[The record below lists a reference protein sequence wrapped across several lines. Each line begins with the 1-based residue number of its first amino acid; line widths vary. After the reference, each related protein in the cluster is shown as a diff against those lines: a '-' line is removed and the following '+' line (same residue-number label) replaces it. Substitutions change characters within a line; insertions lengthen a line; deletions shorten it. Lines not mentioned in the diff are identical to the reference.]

1 MRASLIQLKQ
11 ETAIARVPIEGDSL
25 LIGRDPSANLVI
37 VGPGVSRRHAAIEV
51 TPSGHVLVDLGS
63 ANGTLLN
70 GRPVTRRIPLR
81 SGDRIELAD
90 EAIFLYEAEEG
101 DEEVEEE
108 ALGRR
113 TRIGVLIAAGVLV
126 TGLVSAGVWWLRRP
140 DPLWA
145 DATLLAQEGLE
156 AYSAGDPV
164 RAKARL
170 QSAAGLLYSSGVLD
184 DVPRRE
190 VMKVAFQRL
199 GDRVGGVDLVTI
211 FRKSIEEAR
220 PKIPADAL
228 PREPCQL
235 DHVEARK
242 LNDCITEQVRS
253 VMIGLRQSPE
263 GIPPG
268 FYRDVGRILRSEHDF
283 IARSIER
290 GRPELPMIKSELQ
303 QAHLPP
309 LLHYLALI
317 ESGYQNSATSTAA
330 AAGMWQFIPET
341 ARRYGLEVGP
351 TVDQRRDP
359 VRSTHAAAQYL
370 NDLAFDFGGDAL
382 LLALAGYNRGEA
394 GVRAALKRMRDPF
407 SDRTYWRLVENNL
420 LPAETADYV
429 PRFFAA
435 AVAGEGGLPNA
446 EVLTDA
452 GY

>member
-11 ETAIARVPIEGDSL
+11 ETPIARVPIEGDAL
-25 LIGRDPSANLVI
+25 VIGRDPSADLV
-37 VGPGVSRRHAAIEV
+37 VAGSRLSRRHAVVEA
-51 TPSGHVLVDLGS
+51 SALGHVLMDLGS
-63 ANGTLLN
+63 TNGTLLN
-70 GRPVTRRIPLR
+70 GQPVTRPTPLR
-81 SGDRIELAD
+81 SGDRIELAE
-90 EAIFLYEAEEG
+90 EAVFIYEECES
-101 DEEVEEE
+101 EEE
-108 ALGRR
+108 TEPEA
-113 TRIGVLIAAGVLV
+113 TRFRVGILVAAGVLV
-126 TGLVSAGVWWLRRP
+126 ALLIGGGVWWYLRP
-140 DPLWA
+140 DPAWA
-145 DATLLAQEGLE
+145 EATLLAQEGLD

-170 QSAAGLLYSSGVLD
+170 QSAAGLVYSSGLLE

-199 GDRVGGVDLVTI
+199 GQRVGGVDLVAV

-220 PKIPADAL
+220 PKVVASKDTPARPPCRLDRADA
-228 PREPCQL
+228 RSM
-235 DHVEARK
+235 
-242 LNDCITEQVRS
+242 NGCIAEQVRA
-253 VMIGLRQSPE
+253 VMIGLRQSPD
-263 GIPPG
+263 GIPAG

-290 GRPELPMIKSELQ
+290 GRPQLPMIESELA

-317 ESGYQNSATSTAA
+317 ESGYQNDAVSTAA
-330 AAGMWQFIPET
+330 AVGMWQFIPET
-341 ARRYGLEVGP
+341 ARRYGLNVGP
-351 TVDQRRDP
+351 AADQRRDP
-359 VRSTHAAAQYL
+359 LRATHAAAQYL

-394 GVRAALKRMRDPF
+394 GVRAALKHMRDPF

-446 EVLTDA
+446 DTLAEA